1 MRILKFTQIGSR
13 VEDDMAS
20 LQKVLTL
27 LILPKLIL
35 DDKNYQQNTDYALL
49 NYFQL
54 SLQFL
59 AEF

>member
-13 VEDDMAS
+13 VEDDVAS

-27 LILPKLIL
+27 PILPKLIL

>member
-20 LQKVLTL
+20 LQGVLTL
-27 LILPKLIL
+27 PMLPRLVL
-35 DDKNYQQNTDYALL
+35 DDKNYRQGADCALL